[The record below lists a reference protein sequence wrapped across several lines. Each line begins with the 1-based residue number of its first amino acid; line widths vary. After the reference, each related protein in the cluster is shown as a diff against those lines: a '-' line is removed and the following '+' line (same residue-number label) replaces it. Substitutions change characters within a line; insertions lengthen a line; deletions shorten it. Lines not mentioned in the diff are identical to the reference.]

1 MELGN
6 SNRVCAA
13 CGENVFSVVRVVLA
27 WVAAAASS
35 P

>member
-1 MELGN
+1 MDLGN

-27 WVAAAASS
+27 WAAVASS